1 MKTIV
6 MACCGV
12 AAVCV
17 GARGEVLLSARPL
30 NFGTFVNFMT
40 PPSTAPTVFS
50 AAIKPETPSG
60 FVLATPTLK
69 WDIPVTTVGAWSGD
83 ITSSDPSFATC
94 VSLMSDGVP
103 TASGTGCWFVWGIVG
118 VNYPGGFG
126 GSQVVPAWPGP
137 VGSTVD
143 FFPYTITRFRLVVSG
158 FSYTT
163 VTNSS
168 GKVSY
173 QTTGTA
179 SVEVWGVPTPGTGGV
194 FAAALVCAARR
205 RRR

>member
-1 MKTIV
+1 MKTSV
-6 MACCGV
+6 LACCGA
-12 AAVCV
+12 AAVVV

-30 NFGTFVNFMT
+30 NFGTFVNFIT
-40 PPSTAPTVFS
+40 PPSTVPTVFS

-60 FVLATPTLK
+60 FISATPTLK
-69 WDIPVTTVGAWSGD
+69 WDIPVTTVGSWSGD

-94 VSLMSDGVP
+94 ASLMSDGVP
-103 TASGTGCWFVWGIVG
+103 TAAGTGCWFVWGIVG

-163 VTNSS
+163 VTNSA

-173 QTTGTA
+173 TTAGTA
-179 SVEVWGVPTPGTGGV
+179 SVEVWGIPTPGTLGV
-194 FAAALVCAARR
+194 FAGALVCAARR
-205 RRR
+205 RR